1 MKIALGND
9 HAGTGL
15 KFIVKEHL
23 EKQGYEVIN
32 LGTDDTASV
41 DYPDYAKKVASAVK
55 SGEAELGI
63 LICGTG
69 VGMSIA
75 ANKFR
80 GIRASLCGDCFSAE
94 MTRRH
99 NDSNILCLGARVT
112 GSDLALRIV
121 DIYLK
126 TPFEGGRHSARVA
139 KIKEIENEEYGE

>member
-15 KFIVKEHL
+15 KFIVKERL